1 MTNNSF
7 LDKLADHLLD
17 NYAESLSD
25 IIVVLPNKRA
35 RVFLLEVL
43 RNKVDNPFF
52 APSIISIEE
61 FIQDLSGIRAIDSI
75 ELLFEFYE
83 VYVSISEEKEIQ
95 TFEKFANWAKILL
108 QDFNEI
114 DRYLLEP
121 NYVFSYLKD
130 IEVLKRWQLNP
141 EHKTELIDKQLEFW
155 SKLPIYYEALYQQ
168 LLQKKCGYQGLIYR
182 EAVNKLES
190 LSSNL
195 QTGKLIFAGFNALNQ
210 AEEKI
215 IQYLLANNKAEVL
228 WDIDKVFLNDYLH
241 DTGLFVR
248 RFKEKWSYY
257 KSHPFEWI
265 VDEFSKEKNI
275 EIIGTSKS
283 IGQAKIASSIIKD
296 RIDQQ
301 VDVKLDNVALV
312 LGDENLLIPILHS
325 LPENVGSLNITM
337 GYSSKN
343 NPVQVLIAKLFK
355 MHHNALKRNSQSYVL
370 YYKDVLDVLTNPI
383 VEPYV
388 NALDLITIIKKN
400 NYTFIPLQKLLSLYN
415 DTNPLFDL
423 LFAKWD
429 KKPVEVLETIS
440 QLLLSI
446 KEQFAVNVEEDTS
459 LVKTFLYSIYK
470 VINKLISY
478 CSKNDFVSS
487 IEMLHTIYK
496 QVIDLAEVS
505 FEGEPLSGLQIMG
518 VLESRVLD
526 FDTVIITSMNEG
538 KFPAGKS
545 VNSFI
550 PYDVKKE
557 IGLPTYKEKDAIYT
571 YHFYHLLLRAKNI
584 YLLYNTESEG
594 LDGGE
599 KSRFITQLEVERQP
613 NHHLSHKI
621 IQPHVPNVARENLS
635 IPKSDSIKERLKV
648 IASGKG
654 FSPSALT
661 TYVRNP
667 IQFYF
672 QRVLSIQEADEVEES
687 IALNTLGTIIH
698 QTLEELYKPYL
709 NKFLSVADVDTMLK
723 AADEEVFRQF
733 KEVYKEGE
741 VKKGRNLLAFE
752 VAKRNVFN
760 FLKDEKRL
768 IEDGDAVKIIDL
780 EKKLSREL
788 VDDRL
793 PYPVIISGNVDR
805 IEIRNNKLRIVD
817 YKTGKVETGN
827 LLVSTWDG
835 LTLDIKNEKI
845 IQLLCYAFM
854 YEPFLDNREMEA
866 GIISF
871 KNMKAGFMPFGFKE
885 GKQVS
890 TSITSEILSEFIGEL
905 VRLISE
911 ILDTTIPF
919 EEKRN

>member
-155 SKLPIYYEALYQQ
+155 SKLPIYYETLYQQ

-312 LGDENLLIPILHS
+312 LGHENLLIPILHS

-370 YYKDVLDVLTNPI
+370 YYKDVLDILTNPI

-788 VDDRL
+788 ADDRL

-890 TSITSEILSEFIGEL
+890 TSITPKILSEFIGEL

-911 ILDTTIPF
+911 ILDTSIPF